1 LIALLAML
9 QTPNVILSTRFN
21 RRLIGVRGTMSIQR
35 TLRRLPAHL
44 FLVLLLASGQGRAAS
59 AITVASDDASQAPYT
74 NGWQAGDN
82 GGTGFGPWTFA
93 FSGLRSDLLYDPQFI
108 DRGPLA
114 GDHLGA
120 PTFALTTG
128 ARASQTD
135 TSEVVRALTSQLAV
149 GQTFS
154 FDVDGSILDNSGTPF
169 TMGNTF
175 QLFGTD
181 GQERF
186 ALFTSNKYHQNDWT
200 ATGDADT
207 AVPAANAFH
216 VAFTLATANTYN
228 LVLTPF
234 GGGSPLFSQTAAP
247 LDGTAGSP
255 IQSFR
260 FSAYGTGSSA
270 DGSKELFFDNLSIT
284 SPAVTGDYNKN
295 GIVDAADYIVWR
307 KTLGQSGS
315 GLAADG
321 NGNNSIDAADY
332 TVWRTHFGSASAATV
347 GMAINV
353 PEPSAYLYLAGT
365 VYLIGTIRFGGRV
378 RLFLIPTSEQIEP
391 LKHVPVGHRSSA

>member
-1 LIALLAML
+1 MRKRI
-9 QTPNVILSTRFN
+9 R
-21 RRLIGVRGTMSIQR
+21 
-35 TLRRLPAHL
+35 AHL
-44 FLVLLLASGQGRAAS
+44 FLVAVLAAGSARLAP
-59 AITVASDDASQAPYT
+59 AITVASDDASQAAYS

-82 GGTGFGPWTFA
+82 GGTGFGAWTFA

-108 DRGPLA
+108 DRGPLS

-120 PTFALTTG
+120 PTFAMTTG

-154 FDVDGSILDNSGTPF
+154 LDIDGSVLASSGMPF
-169 TMGNTF
+169 SMGNTF

-186 ALFTSNKYHQNDWT
+186 ALFTSNQYHANNWT

-207 AVPAANAFH
+207 GIPAANAFH

-228 LVLTPF
+228 LVLTPY
-234 GGGSPLFSQTAAP
+234 GGGAPLFSQTAAP
-247 LDGTAGSP
+247 LDGNAGSP

-260 FSAYGTGSSA
+260 FSDYGTGSSA
-270 DGSKELFFDNLSIT
+270 DGSKELFFDNLLIT
-284 SPAVTGDYNKN
+284 SPGVTGDYNQD
-295 GIVDAADYIVWR
+295 GIVDAADFVVWR
-307 KTLGQSGS
+307 KTLGQTGI

-321 NGNNSIDAADY
+321 NGNNSIDSGDY
-332 TVWRTHFGSASAATV
+332 TVWRTHFGSTSGAASNLSS
-347 GMAINV
+347 NV
-353 PEPSAYLYLAGT
+353 PEPSDAFLYLTGAIFL
-365 VYLIGTIRFGGRV
+365 VATIRCHPGATKFFDGLYFDRKSV
-378 RLFLIPTSEQIEP
+378 
-391 LKHVPVGHRSSA
+391 